1 MKTSTILVALFLSG
15 SLISTLN
22 AQKTVEK
29 TLVKSFNLQG
39 NDVVDLEL
47 TGDIEVKEWSSPSI
61 RVEMLISMD
70 NGNETMLKS
79 LIKAGRYNLVSN
91 ETETAF
97 KVTMPGLER
106 EIKVKGAL
114 LRDKVS
120 YIVNIPSGVS
130 VRNESIV
137 EADID

>member
-1 MKTSTILVALFLSG
+1 MKASNILSVLIFSL
-15 SLISTLN
+15 SLITGLN

-39 NDVVDLEL
+39 YDVVDLKL

-61 RVEMLISMD
+61 RVEMLVTIE

-91 ETETAF
+91 ETDTAF

-106 EIKVKGAL
+106 EIKVKGVL

-130 VRNESIV
+130 VREESIV
-137 EADID
+137 EADVD